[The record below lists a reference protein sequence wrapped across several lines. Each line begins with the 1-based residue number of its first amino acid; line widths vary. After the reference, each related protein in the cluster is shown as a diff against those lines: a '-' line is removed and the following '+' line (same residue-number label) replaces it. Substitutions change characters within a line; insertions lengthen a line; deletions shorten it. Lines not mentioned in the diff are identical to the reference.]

1 MNFFL
6 SMVWIHVFKNKT
18 NFNIILFLGT
28 ELFVVRAFPRR
39 LFNIQALDGVSI
51 YPLCPC
57 ICVYS
62 SPHGRVSLSLYKL
75 KIILDPSMVPAS
87 TRSTIMG
94 SVTRSG
100 HGWGEKQT
108 LHCVNVSMSTRS
120 FRLLFLH
127 HFKLIKYLIKS
138 SLYLP
143 KCNLLIF
150 LSFRTNIRTYIRAL
164 PPKNWDRHTNT
175 HIPSWL
181 FNIEVHNYIHSFIIC
196 TFVFLFD

>member
-1 MNFFL
+1 M
-6 SMVWIHVFKNKT
+6 
-18 NFNIILFLGT
+18 
-28 ELFVVRAFPRR
+28 VRAFPRR

-181 FNIEVHNYIHSFIIC
+181 FNIDACVICETSFLELSSLEISLNYLKSHWLYGC
-196 TFVFLFD
+196 LFGCPTLST